1 MPEENEEEIRNKL
14 LISLYVLQPPLNIPL
29 SGIVLN
35 LKKPLIDINN
45 YFILR
50 NKSWVFHIN
59 KTGEK
64 KIIKYNKI
72 HNPEIYRLLKL
83 SYEKNERLYLFNLN
97 NNEINDLFKKITRDR
112 LHCEVKIDNIPSL
125 IANDLIN
132 SNINTT
138 GTIGN
143 NSNNNNNNS
152 TNDES
157 NIDLFRKP
165 KREFLDDKWLQIKDN
180 TYNLL

>member
-1 MPEENEEEIRNKL
+1 MYLKDLKNMFYDMPEGNEEEIRNKL
-14 LISLYVLQPPLNIPL
+14 LISLYVLQPPLNISL
-29 SGIVLN
+29 CGIVLN

-59 KTGEK
+59 KSGEK

-97 NNEINDLFKKITRDR
+97 NNEINDLFKKITRER
-112 LHCEVKIDNIPSL
+112 LHTEINIYNIPSL
-125 IANDLIN
+125 IAYELIN
-132 SNINTT
+132 SPYYNSMSSHQKEREHEKILGFSISKEYAKIN
-138 GTIGN
+138 
-143 NSNNNNNNS
+143 
-152 TNDES
+152 
-157 NIDLFRKP
+157 LV
-165 KREFLDDKWLQIKDN
+165 EF
-180 TYNLL
+180 

>member
-1 MPEENEEEIRNKL
+1 MYLKDLKNMLNEMPEGNEEEIRNKL
-14 LISLYVLQPPLNIPL
+14 LIALYVLQPPLNIAL

-35 LKKPLIDINN
+35 LKKPLVDINN

-112 LHCEVKIDNIPSL
+112 LHCEVNINNIPSL

-132 SNINTT
+132 SHYYKSMSSYQKEREHEKILGFSICKEYAKIN
-138 GTIGN
+138 
-143 NSNNNNNNS
+143 
-152 TNDES
+152 
-157 NIDLFRKP
+157 LV
-165 KREFLDDKWLQIKDN
+165 EF
-180 TYNLL
+180 

>member
-1 MPEENEEEIRNKL
+1 MYLKDLKNMFYDMPEGNEEEIRNKL

-35 LKKPLIDINN
+35 LKKPLVDINN

-50 NKSWVFHIN
+50 HKSWVFHIN

-97 NNEINDLFKKITRDR
+97 NNEINDLFKKIT
-112 LHCEVKIDNIPSL
+112 KINICNIPSL
-125 IANDLIN
+125 IAYDLIN
-132 SNINTT
+132 SPYYNSMSSHQKEKEHEKILGFSISKEYAKIN
-138 GTIGN
+138 
-143 NSNNNNNNS
+143 
-152 TNDES
+152 
-157 NIDLFRKP
+157 LV
-165 KREFLDDKWLQIKDN
+165 EF
-180 TYNLL
+180 

>member
-1 MPEENEEEIRNKL
+1 MYLKDLKNMLNDMPEGNEEEIINKL
-14 LISLYVLQPPLNIPL
+14 LIAFYVLQPPLNISL

-50 NKSWVFHIN
+50 SKSWVFHIN
-59 KTGEK
+59 KKGEK

-97 NNEINDLFKKITRDR
+97 EKELNNLFKKITRDI
-112 LHCEVKIDNIPSL
+112 LHFEVSIYEIPAL
-125 IANDLIN
+125 MAHDLIN
-132 SNINTT
+132 SHYFKIMSSYQKEQEHKKILGYSINKKYAK
-138 GTIGN
+138 IN
-143 NSNNNNNNS
+143 
-152 TNDES
+152 
-157 NIDLFRKP
+157 LV
-165 KREFLDDKWLQIKDN
+165 EFS
-180 TYNLL
+180 

>member
-1 MPEENEEEIRNKL
+1 MYLKDLKNMFYDMPEGNEEEIRNKL

-35 LKKPLIDINN
+35 LKKPLVDINN

-97 NNEINDLFKKITRDR
+97 NNEINDLFKKIT
-112 LHCEVKIDNIPSL
+112 KININNIPSL
-125 IANDLIN
+125 IAYDLIN
-132 SNINTT
+132 SPYYNSMSSHQKEKEHEKILGFSISKEYAKIN
-138 GTIGN
+138 
-143 NSNNNNNNS
+143 
-152 TNDES
+152 
-157 NIDLFRKP
+157 LV
-165 KREFLDDKWLQIKDN
+165 EF
-180 TYNLL
+180 